1 MIAPEEY
8 AALLRETAHGQP
20 QPPTL
25 ELAAVIAPEEYAA
38 LLRDCA
44 LSDRPP
50 DPVVIH
56 VDPRLLHDE

>member
-1 MIAPEEY
+1 MHTVSRTPTLELASMIAPEEY
-8 AALLRETAHGQP
+8 AE
-20 QPPTL
+20 
-25 ELAAVIAPEEYAA
+25 